1 MNFANLQKHVIELVQ
16 EKRSDEALAIMED
29 AKKDFPNKIDRL
41 GHWKANLYSIEG
53 KKEEALAELNE
64 VLANGLWW
72 NPELLTS
79 DPELD
84 ILKDTT
90 EFKNIVNTCQSIF
103 EKEKEAAQTE
113 WNVLGNPLSDTV
125 IFPLHWK
132 GSNVVDFSIQ
142 WSEEKLVSNYLLGIP
157 QSSQLFS
164 YACYSWDDIDIA
176 SNDVRT
182 TFREFE
188 KSYNLNDKKVILAG
202 ASQGANIAAQL
213 SLHSDVEEFNE
224 FIAIAPAFEVIELE
238 KLITTNLNGKVRG
251 CIITGDKD
259 PFYESVL
266 KAVTLFE
273 TYQIPCKLIVMKGI
287 GHTLPDDFPDVVE
300 QAVNFVKN
308 KESKASIGSVDTTSK

>member
-1 MNFANLQKHVIELVQ
+1 MNFANLQKHVSELVQ
-16 EKRSDEALAIMED
+16 EKRSDEALSLMED

-84 ILKDTT
+84 ILKDST

-103 EKEKEAAQTE
+103 EKEKVAAQAE

-132 GSNVVDFSIQ
+132 GSNLVDFTMQ

-164 YACYSWDDIDIA
+164 YACYSWDDKDIA
-176 SNDVRT
+176 STDVRT

-188 KSYNLNDKKVILAG
+188 KNYNLYDKEVILSG
-202 ASQGANIAAQL
+202 ASQGANVATQL

-224 FIAIAPAFEVIELE
+224 FIAIAPAFEINELE
-238 KLITTNLNGKVRG
+238 NIITTNLNGKVRG

-259 PFYESVL
+259 PFYKSVL

-273 TYQIPCKLIVMKGI
+273 TYQIPFKLIVIQGM
-287 GHTLPDDFPDVVE
+287 GHTLPDDLADVME

-308 KESKASIGSVDTTSK
+308 KEPKEIIGSVDTTIK